1 MTSRPE
7 CCGWASWGELAGFG
21 DGERA
26 ARGRRARRQTVAWRD
41 HHGARRLRWSRLW
54 SRLAPRSWLGREPD
68 TVGEEEPMT
77 PVHRTLAG
85 AMLALDLA
93 EEMRIVRE
101 ELATASARIARTLVK
116 EGPLRLT
123 LVGLKPGGALH
134 EHVADGPITV
144 HVLDGEILFDV
155 GGATHPLRAGA
166 LLALDAGVRHAARS
180 TSGGI
185 FLLTIAAHAKGAAG
199 PSPDRTSH

>member
-1 MTSRPE
+1 
-7 CCGWASWGELAGFG
+7 
-21 DGERA
+21 
-26 ARGRRARRQTVAWRD
+26 
-41 HHGARRLRWSRLW
+41 
-54 SRLAPRSWLGREPD
+54 
-68 TVGEEEPMT
+68 MT
-77 PVHRTLAG
+77 PVHRPLTG
-85 AMLALDLA
+85 AMLQLDLA

-155 GGATHPLRAGA
+155 GGTTHPLRAGT

-180 TSGGI
+180 TTGGI
-185 FLLTIAAHAKGAAG
+185 FLLTIAAHAKAAAG
-199 PSPDRTSH
+199 ASPDRASP